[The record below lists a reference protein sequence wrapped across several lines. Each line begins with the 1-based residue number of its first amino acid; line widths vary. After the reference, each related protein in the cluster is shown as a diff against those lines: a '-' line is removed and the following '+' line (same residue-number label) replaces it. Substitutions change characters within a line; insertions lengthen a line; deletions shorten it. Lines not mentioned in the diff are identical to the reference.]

1 MAGLLTIWMMTFGLI
16 LARASSFVAAIPY
29 LGGNNVPRTI
39 KAGLAL
45 ALTCFWFAESGVTT
59 IQVVRDMEQQPWFAF
74 GLAVGRE
81 VVIGA
86 ALGYVYGLFLV
97 PFRIAGEYIAQ
108 EMGLTIGTITDPTRP
123 QMSTS
128 IGEFFEIF
136 GVLLL
141 FTQNIHHIA
150 LTALHN
156 SFVDQPIG
164 GLFLPIP
171 VDSQLRFISS
181 TTEWGLTLATPVA
194 CCLFI
199 TSLVISLMSRVAPQ
213 MNLMSFGYA
222 FRIIVGLLATW
233 LLWPDL
239 VPRMLSVL
247 HRYSIYLAGR

>member
-1 MAGLLTIWMMTFGLI
+1 MAGMLTIWMMTFGLI

-39 KAGLAL
+39 KAGVAL

-59 IQVVRDMEQQPWFAF
+59 IHVVRAMEEQPWFAF

-81 VVIGA
+81 VIIGA
-86 ALGYVYGLFLV
+86 ALGYVYGLFLI
-97 PFRIAGEYIAQ
+97 PFRIAGEYISQ
-108 EMGLTIGTITDPTRP
+108 EMGLTLGTITDPTRP

-141 FTQNIHHIA
+141 FTQDVHHIA

-156 SFVDQPIG
+156 SFIDQPIG
-164 GLFLPIP
+164 GPFLMMP
-171 VDSQLRFISS
+171 VDRHIRVISS

-213 MNLMSFGYA
+213 MNLMSFGYSI
-222 FRIIVGLLATW
+222 RIIVGLLATYF
-233 LLWPDL
+233 LWPDL
-239 VPRMLSVL
+239 VPRMLTVL
-247 HRYSIYLAGR
+247 QRYSIFLVGR